1 MVPIDQKGRLIMS
14 KDAEHSPVDDQKLLD
29 DAIPID
35 SMEESTSPEAPA
47 VPELPDAIEIEEG
60 GDDDHPVQEIR
71 TFGGEARHEDA
82 WTRTPNTTGSGAIH
96 VKTFV
101 AKLRLDA
108 VEHLDQQINE
118 WLDAHPQYEVK
129 FVTTSV
135 GDLLGKTKEPALF
148 MSVWV

>member
-1 MVPIDQKGRLIMS
+1 MSKETDPAPID
-14 KDAEHSPVDDQKLLD
+14 EQKLLD

-35 SMEESTSPEAPA
+35 AIEDEEDAAAAPRSN
-47 VPELPDAIEIEEG
+47 LPDAIELEG
-60 GDDDHPVQEIR
+60 GDGSTGTVREIH
-71 TFGGEARHEDA
+71 TFGKEKRHEDE

-135 GDLLGKTKEPALF
+135 GELMGKTKEPALF

>member
-1 MVPIDQKGRLIMS
+1 MSDPSDQTPI
-14 KDAEHSPVDDQKLLD
+14 DDQKLLD

-35 SMEESTSPEAPA
+35 AIEEEDGAEEKTAAELPEAI
-47 VPELPDAIEIEEG
+47 ELEG
-60 GDDDHPVQEIR
+60 GDELSGPVQEIK
-71 TFGGEARHEDA
+71 TFGRENLHEDEWA
-82 WTRTPNTTGSGAIH
+82 RTPNTTGNGAIH
-96 VKTFV
+96 VRTFV

-135 GDLLGKTKEPALF
+135 GELLGKTKEAAMF

>member
-1 MVPIDQKGRLIMS
+1 MSDPSNQTPI
-14 KDAEHSPVDDQKLLD
+14 DDQKLLD

-35 SMEESTSPEAPA
+35 AIEEEDGAEEKTAAELPEAI
-47 VPELPDAIEIEEG
+47 ELEG
-60 GDDDHPVQEIR
+60 GDELSGPVQEIK
-71 TFGGEARHEDA
+71 TFGRENLHEDEWA
-82 WTRTPNTTGSGAIH
+82 RTPNTTGNGAIH
-96 VKTFV
+96 VRTFV

-135 GDLLGKTKEPALF
+135 GELLGKTKEAAMF